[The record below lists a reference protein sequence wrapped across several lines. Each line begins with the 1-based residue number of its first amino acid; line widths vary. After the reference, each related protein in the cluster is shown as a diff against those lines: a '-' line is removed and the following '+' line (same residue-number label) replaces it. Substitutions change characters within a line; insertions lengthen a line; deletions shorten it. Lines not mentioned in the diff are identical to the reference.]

1 LVCLSAVMDV
11 HHVSNT
17 DHQHLHQC
25 IFVLCIHKLWTC
37 WQIECIEIFPCQCVQ
52 SLILFIISI
61 CPNSGFT
68 FPIFSSSVATT
79 IWRHKKGMIHTRRW
93 GREWHSWRRWL
104 TFIRAGI
111 TGGSGERFSGGLLGI
126 FSAVLPMILSSQQ
139 EFLWIQLSY
148 RTINLQLVVFSI
160 AESDQYGCN
169 VPLNLC
175 KL

>member
-1 LVCLSAVMDV
+1 L
-11 HHVSNT
+11 
-17 DHQHLHQC
+17 
-25 IFVLCIHKLWTC
+25 
-37 WQIECIEIFPCQCVQ
+37 
-52 SLILFIISI
+52 
-61 CPNSGFT
+61 
-68 FPIFSSSVATT
+68 
-79 IWRHKKGMIHTRRW
+79 
-93 GREWHSWRRWL
+93 HSWRRWL
-104 TFIRAGI
+104 TFIRAGV
-111 TGGSGERFSGGLLGI
+111 TGGSRKIFSGGLLGI